1 MRLLPLSVAA
11 LALAVAATLGLA
23 VGARPSAAAAQEDM
37 RSTIS
42 VVGDGRVQTQP
53 DVAYVSL
60 GVDVTGASFAEAQ
73 SSASTKMQAAIDA
86 LVGLGISHDDI
97 RTSRLSVSP
106 VSDQRNNSVITGYRA
121 TNSVQV
127 TLRDLDRVGSIVDA
141 VTAAGANR
149 VDSVTFAVEN
159 PEAPKNQA
167 RAQAMQNARTKAD
180 QLASLSGVRIV
191 GTAHCPLPTA
201 HCLPRYP
208 ERLAQPIQPQ
218 PDAPLHRA
226 DRHPDPRG
234 DLGVAEAGHVGQLQ
248 RLALLDRQLDHR
260 LGHLRRLDVQRC
272 LERHVARIRQI
283 ERLVERLDRPPPPSP
298 HHVDGTITDQRQQPG
313 PRRATL
319 WIVGVASPPGRQK
332 RLLDYLFSLA
342 HVA

>member
-191 GTAHCPLPTA
+191 GIKSIEESDAAATPQRAAPQSMTPTA
-201 HCLPRYP
+201 
-208 ERLAQPIQPQ
+208 ATA
-218 PDAPLHRA
+218 APAPPVEPGTQEVRTQV
-226 DRHPDPRG
+226 R
-234 DLGVAEAGHVGQLQ
+234 VAF
-248 RLALLDRQLDHR
+248 
-260 LGHLRRLDVQRC
+260 
-272 LERHVARIRQI
+272 I
-283 ERLVERLDRPPPPSP
+283 VE
-298 HHVDGTITDQRQQPG
+298 
-313 PRRATL
+313 
-319 WIVGVASPPGRQK
+319 
-332 RLLDYLFSLA
+332 
-342 HVA
+342 